1 MTRKIL
7 IVDDNRDLAECIAE
21 LLEDEGWEVHV
32 EDNPKRA
39 ARQGHQQPFDVGLLD
54 VHMPGMDGI
63 ELHERLRATNPG
75 ARYVMMTAYSTDER
89 LDLLRDRGVM
99 TVLPK
104 PVPLDALMAALEG
117 AAVTEP

>member
-21 LLEDEGWEVHV
+21 LLEDEGWEVRV
-32 EDNPKRA
+32 EDNPTRA
-39 ARQGHQQPFDVGLLD
+39 AREARDQPFDIGLLD
-54 VHMPGMDGI
+54 IHMPGMDGV
-63 ELHERLRATNPG
+63 ELHERLLVTNPE

-89 LDLLRDRGVM
+89 LDLLRERGID

-104 PVPLDALMAALEG
+104 PVPLDTLMAALDAG
-117 AAVTEP
+117 AVTGR

>member
-1 MTRKIL
+1 MTRRIL

-21 LLEDEGWEVHV
+21 LLEDEGWEVQV

-39 ARQGHQQPFDVGLLD
+39 ARRAGREPFDVGLLD
-54 VHMPGMDGI
+54 IHMPGMDGI
-63 ELHERLRATNPG
+63 ELHDRLRVANPG

-89 LDLLRDRGVM
+89 LDILRERGIL

-104 PVPLDALMAALEG
+104 PVPVDALMAALEG
-117 AAVTEP
+117 DAVAD